1 MEKMLAVI
9 FKDEKSAYEA
19 ALALEQLD
27 GEGSIIVNS
36 LSVIEKNADGTLSTK
51 QTVSDFPFETVTGT
65 ALGSLVGL
73 LGGPFGLAVGAAT
86 GAVVGLMGDVFCAGI
101 DIDFLSDVSE
111 ALTPGKLA
119 VVADI
124 DEDWVTPV
132 DTRMEA
138 LGGVVYRAA
147 KIVVED
153 DHWTRAGQAARAE
166 LERLKIELAK
176 ARADRKARLQAQ
188 IERLSARIQRQ
199 LARARAHSEA
209 TTAEFEAKVKALQKK
224 ADREQGDA
232 RAALEARITQLRK
245 DYERRQSA

>member
-27 GEGSIIVNS
+27 GEGSIIVNA

-73 LGGPFGLAVGAAT
+73 LGGPFGLADGAAT

-124 DEDWVTPV
+124 DEDWVTPSIP
-132 DTRMEA
+132 MEA